1 MKTKAPERTERLPA
15 ARVSR
20 ALAWS
25 FANTAVGRLGTI
37 AIGVVLARLL
47 GPEAFGT
54 YAIAYV
60 ALVAVLSF
68 NELGVSLAI
77 VRWPGSP
84 RAIAPTVTTIS
95 VAVSL
100 IVAGAVYVGAPAF
113 ATAMGDPSATSLVRI
128 LGTCVVIN
136 GVVATPAALLQ
147 REFRQD
153 RRMAVDQVNVWV
165 GALVSVGLALAGFGA
180 LGLVLG
186 RVTGSLVSAVLF
198 IWWSPEPFRF
208 GLDRNQLRPLLAF
221 GLPLAGAS
229 IVVFAAGYIDQ
240 IVVGRVLGAVALGYY
255 VLAFNLS
262 SWPVT
267 LFSQPLRSVAPAV
280 FARLQGHPEQM
291 RATFA
296 RVLQPLGAVALP
308 VCLAVAA
315 GAPQVVRFV
324 YGEQWLPAA
333 DALRWLA
340 LLAFVRILVELVYDY
355 LVVLSRSRSLLAVQ
369 AGWFVAS
376 GFAVL
381 VGAQRAGIAG
391 AAGAEA
397 LVGVLLVLPAYLRL
411 LSREGVGAPA
421 VLRRLAVPMIGAAAL
436 AAAVVMLGRVQ
447 QTEMEFLGVVL
458 ALGVLTV
465 LGLLMLS
472 RGDLHALRAAARRV
486 DG

>member
-1 MKTKAPERTERLPA
+1 MTTNAPERTDGHPA

-20 ALAWS
+20 ALGWS
-25 FANTAVGRLGTI
+25 FTNTAVGRLGTI

-47 GPEAFGT
+47 GPEAFGR

-95 VAVSL
+95 VVVSAV
-100 IVAGAVYVGAPAF
+100 VAGVVYVAAPAF
-113 ATAMGDPSATSLVRI
+113 ATAMGDPGATSLVRL
-128 LGTCVVIN
+128 LGVCVVIN

-180 LGLVLG
+180 LGLVVG
-186 RVTGSLVSAVLF
+186 RVAGALVSAVLF
-198 IWWSPEPFRF
+198 VWWSPEPFRF

-280 FARLQGHPEQM
+280 FARLQGQPEQM
-291 RATFA
+291 RGTFA
-296 RVLQPLGAVALP
+296 RVLRPLGAMALP

-315 GAPQVVRFV
+315 AAPQLVGFV
-324 YGEQWLPAA
+324 YGDRWLPAA

-340 LLAFVRILVELVYDY
+340 LLAFVRILVELAYDY
-355 LVVLSRSRSLLAVQ
+355 LVVLGRSRSLLAVQ
-369 AGWFVAS
+369 AGWFVAI
-376 GFAVL
+376 GIAVL

-391 AAGAEA
+391 AAGAQA
-397 LVGVLLVLPAYLRL
+397 LVGVLLVVPTYLWL
-411 LSREGVGAPA
+411 LSREGLRAQA
-421 VLRRLAVPMIGAAAL
+421 VLRQLIVPMVGATAL
-436 AAAVVMLGRVQ
+436 AAAVVMLGRMQ

-458 ALGVLTV
+458 VLGVLTV
-465 LGLLMLS
+465 VGLLILS
-472 RGDLHALRAAARRV
+472 RGDLHALRAAARLV
-486 DG
+486 EG